1 MVIAECY
8 APTNERHQMNGNTCK
23 DCNEIVSDELFDSST
38 DQCAGCSDNF
48 FTCRR
53 CDTPHHDDYLG
64 GWNRNEL
71 PLCQGCWD
79 SHYTYCHSC
88 AVGVS
93 DIYFNTDADMCDRC
107 ASDAGTNCE
116 YCGDWNHYDYLLANR
131 SGENLCEY
139 CYSGRNESLE
149 GVRPYHAG
157 APWGLT
163 FRDGNIS
170 KSAIPVAG
178 VAYFGVEIEMEGS
191 GGEDVSGIIYDCES
205 HQDAHAE
212 QDSSLDEGLELI
224 TQPATLAA
232 WQGEFGQ
239 RIAGYVA
246 RLNAEGFTAD
256 SLHAGQ
262 HVHVSRGAFSDARHI
277 ARFASYFHLN
287 KSHAVQISGRGRVAS
302 YAHLD
307 GYGKGN
313 LHSLAKNGRTSGSWG
328 WNGNPRTSAVNLTNP
343 NTIEIRLWGGTDDGT
358 RTLGQVEFVAAL
370 MEYTRDLVIS
380 DVIAGALLAD
390 NFLTWLGLSENWER
404 FPNAY
409 ALINARCDLTRVA

>member
-1 MVIAECY
+1 
-8 APTNERHQMNGNTCK
+8 MNGNTCK
-23 DCNEIVSDELFDSST
+23 DCNEIVTAELFDSST

-79 SHYTYCHSC
+79 SHYTYCQTC

-93 DIYFNTDADMCDRC
+93 DIYFNTDADMCNSC
-107 ASDAGTNCE
+107 ARDAGTHCE
-116 YCGDWNHYDYLLANR
+116 SCGDWSHYDFILSNS
-131 SGENLCEY
+131 SGENFCEY
-139 CYSGRNESLE
+139 CYSEHGYDGLE

-178 VAYFGVEIEMEGS
+178 VAYFGVEIEMEGN
-191 GGEDVSGIIYDCES
+191 GGEDVSAIIYDCEA
-205 HQDAHAE
+205 HEDAHAE

-287 KSHAVQISGRGRVAS
+287 KSHAVQVSGRGRVAS

-313 LHSLAKNGRTSGSWG
+313 LH
-328 WNGNPRTSAVNLTNP
+328 
-343 NTIEIRLWGGTDDGT
+343 
-358 RTLGQVEFVAAL
+358 
-370 MEYTRDLVIS
+370 
-380 DVIAGALLAD
+380 
-390 NFLTWLGLSENWER
+390 
-404 FPNAY
+404 
-409 ALINARCDLTRVA
+409 